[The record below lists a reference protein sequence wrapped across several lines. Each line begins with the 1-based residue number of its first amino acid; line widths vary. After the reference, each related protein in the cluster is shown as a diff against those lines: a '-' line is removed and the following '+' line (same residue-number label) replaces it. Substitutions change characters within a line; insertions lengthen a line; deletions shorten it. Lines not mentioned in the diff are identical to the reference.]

1 MACKRCEEDKP
12 LDKRGWCIDCERA
25 YDTWVRRYAS
35 DIVKPALTG
44 MVIVLA
50 VALGVPLLGAST
62 LVALGGVFAGAGTIF
77 GLTRLSARRRRR
89 QFLTSSLPRAYLP
102 EKS

>member
-1 MACKRCEEDKP
+1 VPCKRCEEDKP

-25 YDTWVRRYAS
+25 YDAWVRRYAS
-35 DIVKPALTG
+35 DIILPALSG
-44 MVIVLA
+44 MFIVMF

-62 LVALGGVFAGAGTIF
+62 LVALGGVFAGAGTVF
-77 GLTRLSARRRRR
+77 GLARLSARRRRR
-89 QFLTSSLPRAYLP
+89 QFLTSSLPRAYLL